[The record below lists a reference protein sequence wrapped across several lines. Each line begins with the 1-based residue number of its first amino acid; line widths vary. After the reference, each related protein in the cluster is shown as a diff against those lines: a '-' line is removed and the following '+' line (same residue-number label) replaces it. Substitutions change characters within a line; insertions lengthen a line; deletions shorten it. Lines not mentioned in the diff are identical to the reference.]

1 MLPILLSLLVSPAQ
15 AQKEVRVG
23 GCFSDLLSDCALFGV
38 VAEYGHGPYSI
49 GISTGFPALYFMTNA
64 KYHLDFNNLRPFVG
78 LGAGMIA
85 MPGFFAPLGG
95 LSLGTDYSFNKVIL
109 RGQMTY
115 ALDLT
120 GEMGSLLLYNAIDID
135 IPLNVGFSVL
145 WRL

>member
-15 AQKEVRVG
+15 AQKEFRVG
-23 GCFSDLLSDCALFGV
+23 GCASDLLSDCVLLGV

-49 GISTGFPALYFMTNA
+49 GISTGFPAIYFMANG
-64 KYHLDFNNLRPFVG
+64 KYHLDFDNLRPFAG
-78 LGAGMIA
+78 LGTGVVA
-85 MPGFFAPLGG
+85 MPGFVAPIGG
-95 LSLGTDYSFNKVIL
+95 LSLGTDYNFNKIIL

-120 GEMGSLLLYNAIDID
+120 GELRSMLLDNVMDID
-135 IPLNVGFSVL
+135 IPLNISFSIL